1 METVDENFIAG
12 DVMQTIKT
20 PTPFNI
26 SIEGYDV
33 IAVMRRAYLSLCDTD
48 EVFHYV
54 FTALDSKGDA
64 VVALWCDKEEI
75 SSLGEAGS
83 WLSFKDPEAAIAF
96 MIKES
101 GVNINV
107 ARA

>member
-1 METVDENFIAG
+1 ME
-12 DVMQTIKT
+12 KT

-33 IAVMRRAYLSLCDTD
+33 IAVMRRAYLSLYGTD
-48 EVFHYV
+48 EGFHYV

-64 VVALWCDKEEI
+64 VVAFWCEEQKT
-75 SSLGEAGS
+75 SSLGEPGG
-83 WLSFKDPEAAIAF
+83 WQSFKDPEAAIAL
-96 MIKES
+96 MIGES

-107 ARA
+107 GGGR

>member
-12 DVMQTIKT
+12 DVMKTIKT
-20 PTPFNI
+20 PTPFNML
-26 SIEGYDV
+26 IEGYDV
-33 IAVMRRAYLSLCDTD
+33 IAVMRRAYLSLSGTD
-48 EVFHYV
+48 EGFDYV
-54 FTALDSKGDA
+54 FTALDSKGDT

-83 WLSFKDPEAAIAF
+83 WKSFKDPETAIAF
-96 MIKES
+96 MINES

-107 ARA
+107 MGG